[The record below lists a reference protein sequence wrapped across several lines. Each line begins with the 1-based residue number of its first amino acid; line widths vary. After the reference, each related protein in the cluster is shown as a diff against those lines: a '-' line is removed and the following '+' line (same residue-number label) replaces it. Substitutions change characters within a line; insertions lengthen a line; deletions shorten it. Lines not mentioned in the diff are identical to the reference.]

1 MTRVLIVAA
10 HPDDEI
16 LGVGGTV
23 ARHAA
28 AGDEVHSV
36 VVSEGASSRYPS
48 GADEELR
55 AAARAAAK
63 ILGAGEPRF
72 LGLADQKLD
81 ALPLLDVIR
90 PVEAVVRELAPEVVY
105 THHWGDLNRDHR
117 VVCEAVMVACRP
129 VGSTV
134 PRRVLCFETP
144 SSSEWSPPDPALQ
157 FTPTVF
163 VDIAA
168 TVEMKL
174 AAMACYAS
182 EVRQHP
188 HPRALES
195 LRARAATW
203 GQHAGLV
210 YAEPFVLC
218 REVIL

>member
-1 MTRVLIVAA
+1 MKRVLVIAA
-10 HPDDEI
+10 HPDDEV

-28 AGDEVHSV
+28 AGDEVHSL

-48 GADEELR
+48 GLDEELR
-55 AAARAAAK
+55 AAGRAAAE
-63 ILGAGEPRF
+63 ILGAREPRF
-72 LGLADQKLD
+72 LGLRDQHLD
-81 ALPLLDVIR
+81 AAPLLEVIR
-90 PVEAVVRELAPEVVY
+90 PVEAVVRELAPEIVY

-117 VVCEAVMVACRP
+117 VVAEAVMVACRP
-129 VGSTV
+129 VGPA

-168 TVEMKL
+168 TVEKKL
-174 AAMACYAS
+174 AAMACYAT
-182 EVRQHP
+182 EVRPHP

-195 LRARAATW
+195 LRARAAYW
-203 GQHAGLV
+203 GQHAGLTH
-210 YAEPFVLC
+210 AEPFVLC
-218 REVIL
+218 REVVR

>member
-1 MTRVLIVAA
+1 VLVIAA
-10 HPDDEI
+10 HPDDEV

-55 AAARAAAK
+55 EAGLAAAK
-63 ILGAGEPRF
+63 ILGAQAPRF
-72 LGLADQKLD
+72 LGLRDQQLD
-81 ALPLLDVIR
+81 AIPLLEVIR
-90 PVEAVVRELAPEVVY
+90 PVEAVVRDLSPEIVY

-117 VVCEAVMVACRP
+117 VVSEAVMVACRP
-129 VGSTV
+129 AGGGP

-144 SSSEWSPPDPALQ
+144 SSSEWSPPDPALR

-168 TVEMKL
+168 TLEKKL
-174 AAMACYAS
+174 TAMACYAT
-182 EVRQHP
+182 EVRPHP

-195 LRARAATW
+195 LRARAAVW
-203 GQHAGLV
+203 GQHAGLA

-218 REVIL
+218 REVVI

>member
-1 MTRVLIVAA
+1 MKRVLVIAA
-10 HPDDEI
+10 HPDDEL

-28 AGDEVHSV
+28 AGDEVHGL

-55 AAARAAAK
+55 SAGRTAAA
-63 ILGAGEPRF
+63 ILGAREPRF
-72 LGLADQKLD
+72 LGLRDQQLD
-81 ALPLLDVIR
+81 AMPILEVIR
-90 PVEAVVRELAPEVVY
+90 PVEAVVRELAPEIVY

-129 VGSTV
+129 VGTA

-144 SSSEWSPPDPALQ
+144 SSSEWSAPDPALQ

-163 VDIAA
+163 VDITA
-168 TVEMKL
+168 TLEKKL

-182 EVRQHP
+182 ELRPQP

-195 LRARAATW
+195 LRARAASW
-203 GQHAGLV
+203 GQHAGLA
-210 YAEPFVLC
+210 YAEPFVLA
-218 REVIL
+218 REVIS